1 MFHLFIYVGRYL
13 CDQIRFCLLA
23 GETGRDFVEFIVKI
37 CAEREKGSSGLLDSL
52 AVEGANVLQL
62 LAATTTG
69 VVEPVLWPHLLEYI
83 LQSEVSVHETIY
95 FFLSAKMLKICYFS
109 L

>member
-1 MFHLFIYVGRYL
+1 M
-13 CDQIRFCLLA
+13 
-23 GETGRDFVEFIVKI
+23 KI

-83 LQSEVSVHETIY
+83 LLSEVSVHETIY
-95 FFLSAKMLKICYFS
+95 FFIGKNVKNMLFFTLNGLVFFIM
-109 L
+109 